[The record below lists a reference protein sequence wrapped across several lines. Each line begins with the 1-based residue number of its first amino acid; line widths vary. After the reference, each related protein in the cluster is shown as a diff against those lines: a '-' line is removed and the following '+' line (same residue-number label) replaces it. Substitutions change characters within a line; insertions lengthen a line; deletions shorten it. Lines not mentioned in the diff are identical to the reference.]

1 MHQEN
6 RHSNM
11 YDYWE
16 FKTTPETL
24 DHPDEYDSIVVHVGF
39 EIDHEDGKKF
49 PILHD
54 SYWLD
59 SNGKEIDYI
68 LSNTEAEKVID
79 ELYEAIYADPRD
91 EPDYYY

>member
-11 YDYWE
+11 YNYWE
-16 FKTTPETL
+16 FQTKELGDTKYTTV
-24 DHPDEYDSIVVHVGF
+24 YVAY

>member
-1 MHQEN
+1 MYTEN
-6 RHSNM
+6 RHRNM

-16 FKTTPETL
+16 FETTPEAL
-24 DHPDEYDSIVVHVGF
+24 DHPVTVHVGY

-49 PILHD
+49 PILDHA
-54 SYWLD
+54 YILD
-59 SNGKEIDYI
+59 MNGKEIEYI
-68 LSNTEAEKVID
+68 LSNTESEKVID